1 MSRERIDS
9 DEVPLT
15 QEFVATMLGVSR
27 PIVSLKRMRYSAAA
41 SRIMTVRGTLCL
53 PLRPGFGFQP
63 IAQPIRLAQ
72 SNWESFQPSRVKTFR
87 RSAALL
93 IGHCFERVTEK

>member
-1 MSRERIDS
+1 LETTSRSICS
-9 DEVPLT
+9 
-15 QEFVATMLGVSR
+15 VARGM
-27 PIVSLKRMRYSAAA
+27 KN
-41 SRIMTVRGTLCL
+41 MTVRDTLCL
-53 PLRPGFGFQP
+53 PLRPGFGFEP

-93 IGHCFERVTEK
+93 IGHCFERLTENEPVYLG